1 MYKWKKIG
9 KMSGI
14 IEESN
19 TNKIQEKE
27 ERISNVEQA

>member
-27 ERISNVEQA
+27 ERL